1 MHKRYS
7 RCKSEDH
14 HVVEPSFIDE
24 LHVATFSAFW
34 CHCPCPYCFLEYP
47 EIGVY
52 RGREGSGRTKYAFIP
67 PPTSFRSCHYALAV
81 FVISK
86 CLRVPVSSNRHHLL
100 SDLLTIPSL
109 LFSQPTPR
117 RLIVGESSFFDTFS
131 AINGRY
137 LAVLAQD
144 HGLGLDFSTSIPR
157 MMIRFEELA
166 LKIE

>member
-34 CHCPCPYCFLEYP
+34 CHYPHPYCFLEYP

-52 RGREGSGRTKYAFIP
+52 RGREGSGCTKYAFIP
-67 PPTSFRSCHYALAV
+67 PPTYFRSCHYALAV
-81 FVISK
+81 FVISN

-109 LFSQPTPR
+109 LSSQPASSHSLGIGRFR
-117 RLIVGESSFFDTFS
+117 RFLGDIW
-131 AINGRY
+131 AIPSGSGARSCFG
-137 LAVLAQD
+137 AA
-144 HGLGLDFSTSIPR
+144 
-157 MMIRFEELA
+157 
-166 LKIE
+166 